1 MTAPATQLDGIHAS
15 GKVRLGWTAVLP
27 RNARERRG
35 CADYRRSSAT
45 LALRIR
51 STAAISSP
59 ARTLALFDY
68 IVGAHEQRSRRTR
81 WRGYEAAESR
91 NTYSAAIFPSRTM
104 TTSKPV

>member
-1 MTAPATQLDGIHAS
+1 MAIRIQHIFA
-15 GKVRLGWTAVLP
+15 LGLSLLL
-27 RNARERRG
+27 G
-35 CADYRRSSAT
+35 
-45 LALRIR
+45 
-51 STAAISSP
+51 TAALVAHSN
-59 ARTLALFDY
+59 DY